1 MAQTEPVAA
10 PAVTD
15 DFDVSVRGDVAKLK
29 KGAVGLGGVLFL
41 TLTGS
46 APITAMLLNVPILVG
61 SGQGLGSPAA
71 FIVAAVV
78 LVIFSVGYVA
88 MSRKKTATGG
98 FYSYISHGLG
108 REIGFGAG
116 FGSLVAYGVFEASL
130 AGGFAYFANLKLTS
144 LGLDVGWAPL
154 ALGMV
159 VVIGVLTYFDVSFS
173 AKILAVGLITE
184 VLILLFFDV
193 MLLARGHIYWSALN
207 PGEAFKSFSASP
219 GKGIAAGGAIGIGL
233 FFAFWSWVGFE
244 MAPNY
249 GEESRNPK
257 KNVPRSLYISVI
269 GLGVF
274 YTLTCW
280 ASLAGYPSINSA
292 VASAQGNAANFF
304 FAPST
309 QYAGHWVTSVMSYLI
324 ITGSFACGMAFHNTT
339 ARYAYSL
346 GREGMLPPI
355 LGKTHPRWQS
365 PHIASIAASVLSL
378 IIIGLFAIFVGTDNP
393 SSQAYGQLYGLMAV
407 MGVIIILTVQAVVSL
422 AILVYFMRFHRDE
435 VHWWKT
441 VLAPALALLTQGY
454 VVYLLFKNIGFLGA
468 GYGYAKLFGP
478 IDAAVVLIGIG
489 MAFYY
494 KKYKPE
500 TFDKVG
506 RLINEGL

>member
-1 MAQTEPVAA
+1 MAQTEPITA
-10 PAVTD
+10 PAATE
-15 DFDVSVRGDVAKLK
+15 DFDVSTQGDVPKLK

-61 SGQGLGSPAA
+61 SGQGLGAPAA

-88 MSRKKTATGG
+88 MSRKKTAAGG

-144 LGLDVGWAPL
+144 LGVDVGWAPL

-159 VVIGVLTYFDVSFS
+159 VLIGVLTYFDVSFS

-274 YTLTCW
+274 YTITCW
-280 ASLAGYPSINSA
+280 ASLAGYPSVNSA
-292 VASAQGNAANFF
+292 IASAQGNAANFF

-346 GREGMLPPI
+346 GREGMLPPV

-378 IIIGLFAIFVGTDNP
+378 IIIGLFAIFVGTGDP

-422 AILVYFMRFHRDE
+422 AILVYYMRFHRDE

-441 VLAPALALLTQGY
+441 VLAPVLAMLTQGY
-454 VVYLLFKNIGFLGA
+454 VVYLLFKNIDFLGA

-489 MAFYY
+489 LAFYY

-500 TFDKVG
+500 TFEKVG
-506 RLINEGL
+506 RLINDGL

>member
-1 MAQTEPVAA
+1 MAQAEPGTAVSAA
-10 PAVTD
+10 SE
-15 DFDVSVRGDVAKLK
+15 DFDISVSQDVAKLK

-41 TLTGS
+41 TVTGS
-46 APITAMLLNVPILVG
+46 APITAMLLNTPIVVG
-61 SGQGLGSPAA
+61 SGEGIGAPAA
-71 FIVAAVV
+71 FIVATIV
-78 LVIFSVGYVA
+78 LTIFSVGYVA
-88 MSRKKTATGG
+88 MSRKKTTAGG

-116 FGSLVAYGVFEASL
+116 FGSVVAYSVFEASL
-130 AGGFAYFANLKLTS
+130 AGGFAYFLWLKLQAYHV
-144 LGLDVGWAPL
+144 DIGWAPL

-159 VVIGVLTYFDVSFS
+159 VVIGILTYFDVSFS
-173 AKILAVGLITE
+173 AKILAVGLVTE
-184 VLILLFFDV
+184 VLILLLFDG
-193 MLLARGHIYWSALN
+193 MMFAKGHVYWSAIN
-207 PGEAFKSFSASP
+207 PVNAFKSFPAS
-219 GKGIAAGGAIGIGL
+219 GKLAAGAIGVGL

-257 KNVPRSLYISVI
+257 KNIGRAMYISVI
-269 GLGVF
+269 GLGIF
-274 YTLTCW
+274 YTITSW
-280 ASLAGYPSINSA
+280 APLAGYSSPNAAIA
-292 VASAQGNAANFF
+292 AAQTNAANFY

-346 GREGMLPPI
+346 GREGMLPPV

-365 PHIASIAASVLSL
+365 PHIASIATSVLSL
-378 IIIGLFAIFVGTDNP
+378 FIIGLFAIFVGTSDP

-407 MGVIIILTVQAVVSL
+407 MGVIIILSVQALVSL
-422 AILVYFMRFHRDE
+422 AIVVYYLRQHKDE

-441 VLAPALALLTQGY
+441 LTAPVLAFVSQGY
-454 VVYLLFKNIGFLGA
+454 VVYLLFQNLDFLGA
-468 GYGYAKLFGP
+468 GSYGYAKLFGP
-478 IDAAVVLIGIG
+478 IDLAVVLIGIG
-489 MAFYY
+489 LALYY
-494 KKYKPE
+494 KRYRPQ
-500 TFDKVG
+500 TFEKVG

>member
-1 MAQTEPVAA
+1 MAQTEPVTATAA
-10 PAVTD
+10 SE
-15 DFDVSVRGDVAKLK
+15 DFDISQQEDVAKLR

-46 APITAMLLNVPILVG
+46 APITAMLLNVPIVVG
-61 SGQGLGSPAA
+61 SGQGIGAPAA
-71 FIVAAVV
+71 FIVATIV

-88 MSRKKTATGG
+88 ISRKKTATGG

-130 AGGFAYFANLKLTS
+130 AGGFAYFANLKLAS
-144 LGLDVGWAPL
+144 FGVNVGWAPL

-173 AKILAVGLITE
+173 AKVLAVGLITE
-184 VLILLFFDV
+184 MLILLFFDA
-193 MLLARGHIYWSALN
+193 MLLAKGHIYWSALN
-207 PGEAFKSFSASP
+207 PVNAFKSFPTS
-219 GKGIAAGGAIGIGL
+219 KGITGGAIGIGL

-249 GEESRNPK
+249 GEESRDPK
-257 KNVPRSLYISVI
+257 KNVPRSLYISVL

-274 YTLTCW
+274 YTLTSW
-280 ASLAGYPSINSA
+280 ASLSGYGSPGAAIA
-292 VASAQGNAANFF
+292 KAQGDAANFF
-304 FAPST
+304 FTPST

-346 GREGMLPPI
+346 GREGMLPPV
-355 LGKTHPRWQS
+355 LGKTHPKWQS

-378 IIIGLFAIFVGTDNP
+378 IIIGLFALFIGTNDP

-407 MGVIIILTVQAVVSL
+407 MGVIIILSVQALVSL
-422 AILVYFMRFHRDE
+422 AVLVYYLRFHKDE

-441 VLAPALALLTQGY
+441 LLAPVLALLTQGY
-454 VVYLLFKNIGFLGA
+454 VVYLLFTNIGFLGA

-478 IDAAVVLIGIG
+478 IDAAVVLLGIG
-489 MAFYY
+489 LAFYY
-494 KKYKPE
+494 KRFKPE
-500 TFDKVG
+500 TFEKVG

>member
-1 MAQTEPVAA
+1 MAQTEPGTATAAA
-10 PAVTD
+10 PE
-15 DFDVSVRGDVAKLK
+15 DFDISAQGDVAKLK
-29 KGAVGLGGVLFL
+29 KGAIGLGGVLFL
-41 TLTGS
+41 TVTGS
-46 APITAMLLNVPILVG
+46 APITAMLLNTPIVVG
-61 SGQGLGSPAA
+61 SGEGIGTPAA
-71 FIVAAVV
+71 FLVATIV

-88 MSRKKTATGG
+88 MSRKKTTAGG

-116 FGSLVAYGVFEASL
+116 FGTLVAYGVFEASL
-130 AGGFAYFANLKLTS
+130 AGGFAYFANLKLAS
-144 LGLDVGWAPL
+144 LGLHVGWAPL

-159 VVIGVLTYFDVSFS
+159 VLIGVLTYFDVSFS

-184 VLILLFFDV
+184 VLILVLFDV
-193 MLLARGHIYWSALN
+193 LLLSKGHIYWSAIN
-207 PGEAFKSFSASP
+207 PVNAFKSFPAS
-219 GKGIAAGGAIGIGL
+219 GKLTAGAVGVGL

-249 GEESRNPK
+249 GEESRDPK
-257 KNVPRSLYISVI
+257 KNIGRAMYISVI

-274 YTLTCW
+274 YTLTSW
-280 ASLAGYPSINSA
+280 ASLAGYPSASA
-292 VASAQGNAANFF
+292 AIASAQGDPANFYF
-304 FAPST
+304 TPST

-365 PHIASIAASVLSL
+365 PHMASIATSLLSL
-378 IIIGLFAIFVGTDNP
+378 IIIALFAIFVGTNDP

-407 MGVIIILTVQAVVSL
+407 MGVIIILSVQALVSL
-422 AILVYFMRFHRDE
+422 AVLVYYLRHHKDE
-435 VHWWKT
+435 VHWWRT
-441 VLAPALALLTQGY
+441 LLAPVLAFISQGY
-454 VVYLLFKNIGFLGA
+454 VVYLLFENLNFLGA
-468 GYGYAKLFGP
+468 GTYGYAKLFGP
-478 IDAAVVLIGIG
+478 IDLAVVLIGIAL
-489 MAFYY
+489 AFYY

-500 TFDKVG
+500 TFDRVG

>member
-1 MAQTEPVAA
+1 VAQTEPVT
-10 PAVTD
+10 VTAD
-15 DFDVSVRGDVAKLK
+15 SEDFDISAQGDVAKLK
-29 KGAVGLGGVLFL
+29 KGAIGLGGVLFL
-41 TLTGS
+41 TVTGS
-46 APITAMLLNVPILVG
+46 APITAMLLNTPIVVG
-61 SGQGLGSPAA
+61 SGEGIGTPAA
-71 FIVAAVV
+71 FIVATVV
-78 LVIFSVGYVA
+78 LTIFSVGYVA
-88 MSRKKTATGG
+88 MSRKKTTAGG

-130 AGGFAYFANLKLTS
+130 AGGFAYFLNLKLAS
-144 LGLDVGWAPL
+144 FGVNVGWAWL

-159 VVIGVLTYFDVSFS
+159 VLIGVLTYFDVSFS
-173 AKILAVGLITE
+173 AKILAIGLITE
-184 VLILLFFDV
+184 VLILLLFDG
-193 MLLARGHIYWSALN
+193 MLLGKGHIYWTALN
-207 PGEAFKSFSASP
+207 PVNAFKAFPAT
-219 GKGIAAGGAIGIGL
+219 GKLAAGAVGVGL

-249 GEESRNPK
+249 GEESRDPK
-257 KNVPRSLYISVI
+257 KNVGRAMYISVL
-269 GLGVF
+269 GLGAF
-274 YTLTCW
+274 YTLTSW
-280 ASLAGYPSINSA
+280 ASLAGYPSANAA
-292 VASAQGNAANFF
+292 VAAAQGYPANFF
-304 FAPST
+304 FSIST

-365 PHIASIAASVLSL
+365 PHIASIASSVLSL
-378 IIIGLFAIFVGTDNP
+378 IIIGLFAIFIGTNDP

-407 MGVIIILTVQAVVSL
+407 MGVIIILSVQALVSL
-422 AILVYFMRFHRDE
+422 AVLVYYLRYHRDE
-435 VHWWKT
+435 VHWWT
-441 VLAPALALLTQGY
+441 TLLAPVLAFISQGY
-454 VVYLLFKNIGFLGA
+454 VVYLLFENLNFLGA
-468 GYGYAKLFGP
+468 GTYGYAKLFGP

-489 MAFYY
+489 LAFYY

-506 RLINEGL
+506 RLINEGV

>member
-1 MAQTEPVAA
+1 MAQTEPVTA
-10 PAVTD
+10 PAGTE
-15 DFDVSVRGDVAKLK
+15 DFDVSTQDVAKLK

-61 SGQGLGSPAA
+61 SGQGLGAPAA

-88 MSRKKTATGG
+88 MSRKKTAAGG

-116 FGSLVAYGVFEASL
+116 IGSLVAYGVFEASL
-130 AGGFAYFANLKLTS
+130 AGGFAYFANLKLAS
-144 LGLDVGWAPL
+144 LGLHVGWAPL

-159 VVIGVLTYFDVSFS
+159 VVIGILTYFDVSFS

-184 VLILLFFDV
+184 VLILLFFDA

-280 ASLAGYPSINSA
+280 ASLAGYPSVNAAI
-292 VASAQGNAANFF
+292 ASAQGNAANFF

-346 GREGMLPPI
+346 GREGMLPPV

-378 IIIGLFAIFVGTDNP
+378 IIIGLFAVFVGTGDP

-422 AILVYFMRFHRDE
+422 AIIVYYMRFHRDE

-441 VLAPALALLTQGY
+441 VLAPALALLTQAY
-454 VVYLLFKNIGFLGA
+454 VVYLLFKNIDFLGA
-468 GYGYAKLFGP
+468 GYSYAKLFGP

-489 MAFYY
+489 LAFYY

-500 TFDKVG
+500 TFEKVG
-506 RLINEGL
+506 RLVNDGS

>member
-10 PAVTD
+10 PAVTE
-15 DFDVSVRGDVAKLK
+15 DFDVSTQGDVAKLK

-46 APITAMLLNVPILVG
+46 APITAMLLNTPIVVG
-61 SGQGLGSPAA
+61 SGEGLGTPAA
-71 FIVAAVV
+71 FIVATIV

-88 MSRKKTATGG
+88 MSRKKTAAGG

-130 AGGFAYFANLKLTS
+130 AGGFAYFANLKLAS
-144 LGLDVGWAPL
+144 LGVNIGWAPL

-159 VVIGVLTYFDVSFS
+159 VIIGVLCYFDVSLS
-173 AKILAVGLITE
+173 AKILAVGLVTE
-184 VLILLFFDV
+184 VLILLLFDV
-193 MLLARGHIYWSALN
+193 LLLSKGHIYWSALN
-207 PGEAFKSFSASP
+207 PAEAFKSFSAAP
-219 GKGIAAGGAIGIGL
+219 KAGIASGGAIGIGL

-249 GEESRNPK
+249 GEESKNPK
-257 KNVPRSLYISVI
+257 KNVGRAMYISVI

-274 YTLTCW
+274 YTLTSW
-280 ASLAGYPSINSA
+280 AAMAGYSSSNAAIA
-292 VASAQGNAANFF
+292 KAQTDAANFF
-304 FAPST
+304 FTPST

-346 GREGMLPPI
+346 GREGMLPSF
-355 LGKTHPRWQS
+355 LGKTHPKWQS
-365 PHIASIAASVLSL
+365 PHVASIAGSLLSL
-378 IIIGLFAIFVGTDNP
+378 IIIGLFAIFVGTNDP
-393 SSQAYGQLYGLMAV
+393 STQAYGQLYGLMAV
-407 MGVIIILTVQAVVSL
+407 MGVIIILSVQAVVSL
-422 AILVYFMRFHRDE
+422 AIVVYFLRFHKDE
-435 VHWWKT
+435 VHWWTT
-441 VLAPALALLTQGY
+441 VLAPVIAFITQGY
-454 VVYLLFKNIGFLGA
+454 VVYLLFENISFLG
-468 GYGYAKLFGP
+468 GGHGYAKLFGP

-489 MAFYY
+489 LAFYY
-494 KKYKPE
+494 KKFRPE
-500 TFDKVG
+500 TFEKVG